1 VRTRWLSIL
10 LRFGGPDRDAD
21 LLGGGSLVIARNR
34 VALSAAVALCLVMV
48 QFGTVRLSPWE
59 LPVRIIVP
67 ATIAAAPVALWH
79 YRHRLGVWVMF
90 VGLAANL
97 CVIVANGG
105 LMPMERSTLV
115 SAVGSERAATYTT
128 GDWIAGSKDVLVARG
143 SGRAV
148 ALGDGIIVRVGS
160 GGFVASPGD
169 IVIWSGLLILAAEA
183 SIAWQRAQRQA
194 RRERARAESGG
205 QAPAEGG
212 AITQR

>member
-1 VRTRWLSIL
+1 M
-10 LRFGGPDRDAD
+10 
-21 LLGGGSLVIARNR
+21 IARNR

-79 YRHRLGVWVMF
+79 YRGRMGVWVML

-115 SAVGSERAATYTT
+115 SAVGFERADTYTT
-128 GDWIAGSKDVLVARG
+128 GKWIAGSKDVLVERG
-143 SGRAV
+143 AGRAV
-148 ALGDGIIVRVGS
+148 ALGDGIIVRVGG

-169 IVIWSGLLILAAEA
+169 IVLWSGLMILAAEA
-183 SIAWQRAQRQA
+183 SIAWQRAQR
-194 RRERARAESGG
+194 RRRIELVPGSLPEGGG
-205 QAPAEGG
+205 QASAEGG
-212 AITQR
+212 AATQR

>member
-1 VRTRWLSIL
+1 M
-10 LRFGGPDRDAD
+10 
-21 LLGGGSLVIARNR
+21 IARNR
-34 VALSAAVALCLVMV
+34 VALSATLALCLVMV
-48 QFGTVRLSPWE
+48 QFAAVRLSPWE

-79 YRHRLGVWVMF
+79 YRYRLGVWVMF
-90 VGLAANL
+90 VGLAANF

-115 SAVGSERAATYTT
+115 SAVGAERAATYTT
-128 GDWIAGSKDVLVARG
+128 GDWIAGSKDVLVERG
-143 SGRAV
+143 AGRAV

-183 SIAWQRAQRQA
+183 SIAWQQA
-194 RRERARAESGG
+194 HRRSRIERARAAHAESGG

-212 AITQR
+212 AVTQR